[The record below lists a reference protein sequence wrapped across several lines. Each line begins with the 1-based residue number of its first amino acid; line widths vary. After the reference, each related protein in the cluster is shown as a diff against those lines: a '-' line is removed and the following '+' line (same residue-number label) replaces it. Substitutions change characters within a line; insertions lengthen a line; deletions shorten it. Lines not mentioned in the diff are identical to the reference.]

1 VLIYRSKKVR
11 FLFIAC
17 WLLFLFSACGAAPSS
32 QAGSSVQAS
41 SIPTPVSTQALT
53 ATPATPTMPAST
65 PTATSMPAAGSSLTS
80 SCPVH
85 PAVMPSLPAGSQPG
99 VVYLSER
106 GGFQASMTDA
116 QLIRYDSSTK
126 SKSVLV
132 SFAQSDVAIT
142 EAQVSADGQWVLFL
156 TASLSQNQTKLQLI
170 RADGQNLQTLYC
182 VPPYTISNIRWS
194 PDKQHVAF
202 AVPGSDGRIST
213 IVVLNL
219 SNGQQE
225 AFQVHNYSP
234 YAWLNTTQLY
244 VVQPQG
250 DQSTSAL
257 NLSLLDI
264 SKGSAQQAGNLLT
277 IASANGLCGAFEQ
290 SSDGKQLFTS
300 SCTPVNANGC
310 QGPATQGP
318 SALNVLPATGGSAK
332 TIYSSQSQAIMTLY
346 AASSQTL
353 LMYVENTY
361 GNLSQN
367 GLWKINADGSG
378 LTRLTNVAGQQCDD
392 LSYPAFLP
400 QIASAGQQYALRIA
414 DARARNE
421 VLLVGSLNGGVPTA
435 VETKSIDD
443 GVLILVGV
451 VEL

>member
-1 VLIYRSKKVR
+1 MLIYRSKTIR
-11 FLFIAC
+11 FLLIAC
-17 WLLFLFSACGAAPSS
+17 WFLFLFAGCGETPSS
-32 QAGSSVQAS
+32 QSAS
-41 SIPTPVSTQALT
+41 STPTPASTQALS
-53 ATPATPTMPAST
+53 ATPAST
-65 PTATSMPAAGSSLTS
+65 AAPTATSAPASGPALTS
-80 SCPVH
+80 NCPIH

-106 GGFQASMTDA
+106 GGFQASMTNA
-116 QLIRYDSSTK
+116 QLIRYDISTK
-126 SKSVLV
+126 SKTVLA
-132 SFAQSDVAIT
+132 SSTQADEAIT
-142 EAQVSADGQWVLFL
+142 EAQVSADGQWILFL
-156 TASLSQNQTKLQLI
+156 TASLSQNQTRLQLI

-182 VPPYTISNIRWS
+182 VPPYTISTIRWS

-202 AVPGSDGRIST
+202 AVLGSDGRIST
-213 IVVLNL
+213 IEVLNL
-219 SNGQQE
+219 KSGQQE

-244 VVQPQG
+244 IVQPQG
-250 DQSTSAL
+250 DQRTSAL
-257 NLSLLDI
+257 TLSLLDT
-264 SKGSAQQAGNLLT
+264 SKGSAQQSGNLPT
-277 IASANGLCGAFEQ
+277 IASANGLCGTFEG
-290 SSDGKQLFTS
+290 SSDGTRLFTS

-318 SALNVLPATGGSAK
+318 STLNVLPATGGPAR
-332 TIYSSQSQAIMTLY
+332 TIYSNQKQAIMTLVP
-346 AASSQTL
+346 ASSQTL

-361 GNLSQN
+361 GDLNQN

-378 LTRLTNVAGQQCDD
+378 LTRLTTGAGQQCDD

-421 VLLVGSLNGGVPTA
+421 TVLVGSLNGGMPTT